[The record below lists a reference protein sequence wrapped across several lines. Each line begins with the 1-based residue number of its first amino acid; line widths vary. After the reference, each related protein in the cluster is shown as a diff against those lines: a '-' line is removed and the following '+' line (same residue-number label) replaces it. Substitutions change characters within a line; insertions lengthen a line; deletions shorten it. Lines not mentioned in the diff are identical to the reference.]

1 MDVASAW
8 RNEQTGTEHSLAP
21 SSLRETSCGPL
32 LLSLP
37 NHVGTIFRR
46 IRLLLGSRANPA
58 GFFFQGIRPL
68 IGFAANGVRLV
79 LGGIRT
85 CFDRLVQTV
94 SGTILGFPRPLRRP
108 FLDRILAR
116 YDTYVGVGLLAGILA
131 GPSQA
136 PTNAISASPT
146 SWRRSPR
153 LMTAVPRSASN
164 CPDGGWCSTAAR
176 SADGV
181 LRPSR

>member
-37 NHVGTIFRR
+37 NCVSTIFRR

-79 LGGIRT
+79 LGGVRT

-108 FLDRILAR
+108 FLDVSSLDTTPALASACSPASSR
-116 YDTYVGVGLLAGILA
+116 

-153 LMTAVPRSASN
+153 LTTAVPRSASN
-164 CPDGGWCSTAAR
+164 CPDGKWCSTAAQ
-176 SADGV
+176 SAEAA
-181 LRPSR
+181 SRTSR

>member
-1 MDVASAW
+1 MSKP
-8 RNEQTGTEHSLAP
+8 TGYDTSNL
-21 SSLRETSCGPL
+21 SSLCIRRRAFQSWRRQVGIRIASLGPL

-37 NHVGTIFRR
+37 NCVSTIFRR

-79 LGGIRT
+79 LGGVRT

-116 YDTYVGVGLLAGILA
+116 YDTCVGVGLLAGILA
-131 GPSQA
+131 G
-136 PTNAISASPT
+136 
-146 SWRRSPR
+146 
-153 LMTAVPRSASN
+153 AVTGPHERDQ
-164 CPDGGWCSTAAR
+164 CQPDELEA
-176 SADGV
+176 
-181 LRPSR
+181 

>member
-37 NHVGTIFRR
+37 NRVGTIFRR
-46 IRLLLGSRANPA
+46 IRLLLGSRTNPA
-58 GFFFQGIRPL
+58 GFLFQGIRPL

-79 LGGIRT
+79 LGGVRT

-116 YDTYVGVGLLAGILA
+116 YDTCVGVGLLAGILA
-131 GPSQA
+131 G
-136 PTNAISASPT
+136 
-146 SWRRSPR
+146 
-153 LMTAVPRSASN
+153 AVTGPYERDQ
-164 CPDGGWCSTAAR
+164 CQPDELEA
-176 SADGV
+176 
-181 LRPSR
+181 